1 MDQRGPKTIFAT
13 AVIIAGFVAVVALT
27 RFVEASRP
35 APPAGYEDADLGLQ
49 GSRLKGFAFGA
60 EGLLADWYWMNSLQY
75 MGKKIST
82 VGLSNLNLDDMRPL
96 NPRLLYP
103 YLNNATDLDPKF
115 MAPYSYGAT
124 ILPAIDPAHAIA
136 LTEKGIAN
144 NPDKW
149 RLHQYLGYIYWRQGD
164 YEKASEVYGEGA
176 QIEGSPVF
184 MRMMEARMKTEGGSR
199 DTAREMYR
207 QIAAESEDEVSRES
221 AERRLLQIDSLDER
235 DVINPAMQAFRDRTG
250 RCINSWR
257 EILPALAT
265 AKPANDREL
274 RIDRSND
281 LVDPSGTP
289 YLIDPN
295 KCEAVID
302 ASRSKVPA
310 V

>member
-1 MDQRGPKTIFAT
+1 MDPQARKTIFAT
-13 AVIIAGFVAVVALT
+13 AVIIAGFVAVVGLT
-27 RFVEASRP
+27 RFVEASSP
-35 APPAGYEDADLGLQ
+35 ALPPGYEDADLGLQ
-49 GSRLKGFAFGA
+49 GSRLKGFVFGA

-75 MGKKIST
+75 MGKKISA

-149 RLHQYLGYIYWRQGD
+149 RLHQYLGYIHWRQGD
-164 YEKASEVYGEGA
+164 YEKASTVYGEGA

-184 MRMMEARMKTEGGSR
+184 MKMMEARMKTEGGSR

-207 QIAAESEDEVSRES
+207 QIAAESNDDVSRES
-221 AERRLLQIDSLDER
+221 AELRLLQIDWLDQR
-235 DVINPAMQAFRDRTG
+235 DLINQTLNEFRTSNG
-250 RCINSWR
+250 RCPASWS
-257 EILPALAT
+257 ELLPALSKKT
-265 AKPANDREL
+265 GPGSNL
-274 RIDRSND
+274 RVDRSNNI
-281 LVDPSGTP
+281 VDPSGAP
-289 YLIDPN
+289 YILVQKD
-295 KCEAVID
+295 CTVSLGAET
-302 ASRSKVPA
+302 KVPR